1 MSMIKT
7 YEGNDKYIFA
17 SYRHADA
24 ERVYPI
30 LAEFEKLGLRFWYDA
45 GIYTGDEWD
54 VEIDKHI
61 EHSHAVIVFASKAYF
76 QSQNCREEL
85 KFARNLNKRLLLVYL
100 EDAEPPRGLRM
111 RLSGIQAI
119 YYHQYK
125 EKVDFYSKFF
135 KTPEIQ
141 VCTGEAYVTAEDDA
155 RDNPSES
162 WMNKGIPGKHETDT
176 FAGNQEKESD
186 DANEPKMQ
194 TVPKKAWKAKLTRQK
209 KRLEAEW
216 NALPGGKYI
225 RTVLNVFFA
234 VEILMLIMANA
245 VVLEGYLQYR
255 YFHFRLAGGKI
266 VLSAD
271 MIRFGVGAVAA
282 VFTLLG
288 ILVFRKWMKSFW
300 KYIVWTIVSAVLF
313 INMGTWQN
321 MRPEIVRM
329 YASPMEDMHIYMEMS
344 DTQRGTFFTELKKDV
359 LSIPRDIN
367 LTEIRQIEKEHGLSW
382 EEWEITV
389 AVETSA
395 APCEF
400 MIYKGKHVDNGDRIE
415 VQIPL
420 SKLQC
425 DYGLLMVHLENAEN
439 QGANIIFGARPYAW
453 YQKLF
458 YKPDRLYEASEYER
472 MFSKGSWKYIVME
485 DAAEISALENIA
497 WTMFISSPEVSL
509 IGIILLGMAVVCS
522 IYYRVNIYVFAKAF
536 DAVEAGAGKKI
547 YLWIASWGI
556 GSFAVLMFILCRAIE
571 ILVEWIF
578 KLL

>member
-7 YEGNDKYIFA
+7 YEGNDKFIFA

-30 LAEFEKLGLRFWYDA
+30 LEEFEKLGLRLWYDA

-61 EHSHAVIVFASKAYF
+61 EQSHAVIVFASKAYF

-119 YYHQYK
+119 YYYQYNDK
-125 EKVDFYSKFF
+125 YDFYNKLF

-141 VCTGEAYVTAEDDA
+141 ACTEQVHV
-155 RDNPSES
+155 SEV
-162 WMNKGIPGKHETDT
+162 NRVD
-176 FAGNQEKESD
+176 EKMTESAD
-186 DANEPKMQ
+186 SRIQ
-194 TVPKKAWKAKLTRQK
+194 SVPRKTWKSKLIRRK

-216 NALPGGKYI
+216 NSLPGGMYVCKI
-225 RTVLNVFFA
+225 LNVFFA
-234 VEILMLIMANA
+234 VELLMLLMANA
-245 VVLEGYLQYR
+245 VTLEGYLQYR
-255 YFHFRLAGGKI
+255 YFHFGIAGCKF

-271 MIRFGVGAVAA
+271 MIRFGVGAIAA
-282 VFTLLG
+282 ALALLG
-288 ILVFRKWMKSFW
+288 IVVFRKRMKSLW
-300 KYIVWTIVSAVLF
+300 KYVVLTFISAALF
-313 INMGTWQN
+313 INMGIWQN
-321 MRPEIVRM
+321 MYPEIVRK
-329 YASPMEDMHIYMEMS
+329 YASPMEDMHIRMDVS
-344 DTQRGTFFTELKKDV
+344 DTQRGTFLTVLEDDV

-367 LTEIRQIEKEHGLSW
+367 LAEIRQLEKEQGLSW
-382 EEWEITV
+382 EEWDVTV
-389 AVETSA
+389 VVETNA

-400 MIYKGKHVDNGDRIE
+400 MVYKGKHVDNGDRIE

-420 SKLQC
+420 SELAC
-425 DYGLLMVHLENAEN
+425 NYGLLMVNLENAEN
-439 QGANIIFGARPYAW
+439 QGANAVFGNRPYEW
-453 YQKLF
+453 YQRLF
-458 YKPDRLYEASEYER
+458 YKPNRLYEAAKYDR
-472 MFSKGSWKYIVME
+472 MFSKGSWEYIARD
-485 DAAEISALENIA
+485 DATEVSTLESLA
-497 WTMFISSPEVSL
+497 WTVFISSPEIGL
-509 IGIILLGMAVVCS
+509 IGFVLLGMTIVGVL
-522 IYYRVNIYVFAKAF
+522 YYRVNMYVFTKAF

-547 YLWIASWGI
+547 YLWVAAWGI
-556 GSFAVLMFILCRAIE
+556 SSFAALMFALCQAFE